1 MSDANRGLL
10 TTYIEEV
17 WDNANPEAVR
27 RFYAPG
33 FCRHVAPGRPTI
45 GVEEQVERLYG
56 FREAFPDIR
65 IEVVDVVTSDDRIAF
80 RSVMTGT
87 HLGPFAEI
95 PPTGREVVVSLLDL
109 IRVED
114 GKFAEQWGGPDMFDL
129 VRQLTGG

>member
-1 MSDANRGLL
+1 M
-10 TTYIEEV
+10 
-17 WDNANPEAVR
+17 
-27 RFYAPG
+27 
-33 FCRHVAPGRPTI
+33 
-45 GVEEQVERLYG
+45 ERLHE

-65 IEVVDVVTSDDRIAF
+65 VEVVDVVTSDDRIAF

-87 HLGPFAEI
+87 HLGSFAEI